1 MKSGY
6 SIVWT
11 DHALDELAQTFEY
24 LELNFSDTEI
34 SRLAKKIESALHSIS
49 IFPTMYPAAST
60 QDEARRAV
68 VAKFNTVYYR
78 VNVSKKQIEILSFF
92 SNRQNDQNLK
102 N

>member
-11 DHALDELAQTFEY
+11 DHALDKLAQTFEY
-24 LELNFSDTEI
+24 LELNFSEAVI
-34 SRLAKKIESALHSIS
+34 SRVAKKIESTLHSIS
-49 IFPTMYPAAST
+49 IFPTMYPVAFT
-60 QDEARRAV
+60 QNEVRRAI